1 MKITDKAK
9 GLKDTNLDINDYLEN
24 SVDEESAWEELNADL
39 RKIQTENTR
48 IAKEWAEQGEKNLD
62 ILMEKGGIERR
73 LQYIFQ
79 TKKIEK
85 AAFARQV
92 GMGRTTIQRYTST
105 KKRTIDN
112 DVGFKSTKK
121 RLLRIL
127 DELQIS
133 VADFAFEPTDYDKW
147 EAAFNN
153 PTIEGY
159 NILSL
164 RDEVLSA
171 FESNNFVYKHNGE
184 TKRFQGRPYELMK
197 SIIESAFKVLDMVPH
212 DEDFFG

>member
-39 RKIQTENTR
+39 RKIQTENIR
-48 IAKEWAEQGEKNLD
+48 IAKEWSEQGEKNLD

-105 KKRTIDN
+105 KK
-112 DVGFKSTKK
+112 
-121 RLLRIL
+121 
-127 DELQIS
+127 
-133 VADFAFEPTDYDKW
+133 EP
-147 EAAFNN
+147 
-153 PTIEGY
+153 
-159 NILSL
+159 
-164 RDEVLSA
+164 
-171 FESNNFVYKHNGE
+171 
-184 TKRFQGRPYELMK
+184 
-197 SIIESAFKVLDMVPH
+197 
-212 DEDFFG
+212 